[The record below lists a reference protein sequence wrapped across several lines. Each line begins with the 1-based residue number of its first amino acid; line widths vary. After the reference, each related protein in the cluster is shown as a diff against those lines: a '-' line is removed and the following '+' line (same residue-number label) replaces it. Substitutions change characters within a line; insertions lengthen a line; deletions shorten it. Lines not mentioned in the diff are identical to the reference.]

1 VLRTDRRR
9 TGRRRA
15 VSHPLVS
22 TRYRPPAR
30 RGQHPIPRR
39 IRRLPATD
47 GPRPVTSHERTAPAR
62 SGTPL
67 NRNLT
72 WTCFDTGAGPVC
84 QGTYEDAWADEDLG
98 EDCDG
103 QPIYTSGSG
112 VERMT
117 RWRLPDGRATKTVVN
132 LRDRDTLSLSPSGDG
147 PVVHLRASWNRH
159 YDSVP
164 GDRSTRV
171 AVCAVL
177 TA

>member
-1 VLRTDRRR
+1 
-9 TGRRRA
+9 
-15 VSHPLVS
+15 
-22 TRYRPPAR
+22 
-30 RGQHPIPRR
+30 
-39 IRRLPATD
+39 
-47 GPRPVTSHERTAPAR
+47 
-62 SGTPL
+62 
-67 NRNLT
+67 
-72 WTCFDTGAGPVC
+72 
-84 QGTYEDAWADEDLG
+84 
-98 EDCDG
+98 
-103 QPIYTSGSG
+103 
-112 VERMT
+112 MT